1 MTKTTVT
8 AFIFHENK
16 LLLVFHK
23 KLQCWMHVGGHVE
36 KNESLEIALKR
47 EIKEETGLSVK
58 IIDSYSSNVIID
70 ESNAIP
76 LLIQENIDDISIDY
90 VCKVIGKSD
99 VILQGSELTEYKWI
113 KESEIDSIDTFPLLK
128 RLAKEAFKIYTKSQ
142 EK

>member
-1 MTKTTVT
+1 
-8 AFIFHENK
+8 
-16 LLLVFHK
+16 
-23 KLQCWMHVGGHVE
+23 MHVGGHVE